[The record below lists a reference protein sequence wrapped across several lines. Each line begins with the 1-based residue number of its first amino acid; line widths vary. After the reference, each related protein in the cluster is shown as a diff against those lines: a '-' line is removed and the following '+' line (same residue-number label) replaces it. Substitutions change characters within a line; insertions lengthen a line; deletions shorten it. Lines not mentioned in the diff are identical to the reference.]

1 MKPTRLPAPAMP
13 LLTPHDEYSM
23 AHLIERH
30 IEFYQADANGNERT
44 VALNP
49 AFVRHYIKYRDSKLP
64 VVTAIV
70 TSPLVL
76 PDGTLLATQGL
87 DRERGIIFRLQP
99 ELMVLL
105 PIPEDCT
112 PSAVSTAMRFL
123 TDVWL
128 CDVATD
134 FAGKCIIIA
143 AALTILERVLLPER
157 PAFFVTA
164 GQRGGGKTTTL
175 QMLFLAATGY
185 HAPAAAW
192 STSEEERRKAL
203 FSYLSE
209 GVAAV
214 VWDNIPRGALIS
226 CPSIEKCL
234 TALLYSDR
242 VLGETGIRTVPAT
255 SVVLFT
261 GNNIAPRG
269 DLASR
274 SLLVRLAVDRPDP
287 ENRIYTRPDPIA
299 WTVNHRGNILR
310 AMYTILLGN
319 QRLRAT
325 NPPPAETRF
334 KTWWDLVGSAVEYA
348 AKLAVEEV
356 EWLVADPHPICPPT
370 RISFKDIFL
379 AGETDEEQTSAL
391 ATVLDALLNRWP
403 NGFKASD
410 VSSYASQGEISAI
423 EFKAALEQASGKP
436 LLIIT
441 PTTVTWRL
449 KALVDAPVLVGER
462 VLVLRYV
469 PDKSKNGGLFRVEP
483 VRERKVRS

>member
-1 MKPTRLPAPAMP
+1 MSLTKPTRLPAPEIP
-13 LLTPHDEYSM
+13 LLTRHDEYSM

-30 IEFYQADANGNERT
+30 IEFFAMEDNGLERT

-49 AFVRHYIKYRDSKLP
+49 VFVRHLMKYRQSKLP
-64 VVTAIV
+64 VVTGIV

-76 PDGTLLATQGL
+76 PDGTLLASKGL
-87 DRERGIIFRLQP
+87 DSERCIIFRLQP
-99 ELMVLL
+99 ELIAVLSA
-105 PIPEDCT
+105 PEDCT
-112 PSAVSTAMRFL
+112 PSAVMAAMRFL

-134 FAGKCIIIA
+134 YAGKCIIIA
-143 AALTILERVLLPER
+143 AALTILERVLLAER
-157 PAFFVTA
+157 PAFFFTA

-242 VLGETGIRTVPAT
+242 VLGETGIRTVPAAT
-255 SVVLFT
+255 IVAFT
-261 GNNIAPRG
+261 GNNIVPRG

-274 SLLVRLAVDRPDP
+274 SLQVRLAVDRPDP
-287 ENRIYTRPDPIA
+287 ENRAFTHLDPIA
-299 WTVNHRGNILR
+299 WTINDRGNILD
-310 AMYTILLGN
+310 ALYTILLGN
-319 QRLRAT
+319 PRLRAT
-325 NPPPAETRF
+325 NPSPAETRF
-334 KTWWDLVGSAVEYA
+334 KMWWHLIGSAVEHA
-348 AKLAVEEV
+348 ARLAAEEV
-356 EWLVADPHPICPPT
+356 HWFVADKHPTCPAT
-370 RISFKDIFL
+370 KISFKEMFL
-379 AGETDEEQTSAL
+379 AGEKDEEQTSSL
-391 ATVLDALLNRWP
+391 ATVLDLLKNKWLY
-403 NGFKASD
+403 GFKASD
-410 VSSYASQGEISAI
+410 VSSYAGQADMGAI
-423 EFKAALEQASGKP
+423 EFKAALEQASGKMLP
-436 LLIIT
+436 IIT
-441 PTTVTWRL
+441 PTAVSWRL

-462 VLVLRYV
+462 VLVLRYAA
-469 PDKSKNGGLFRVEP
+469 DKSKNDALFPVET
-483 VRERKVRS
+483 VS

>member
-1 MKPTRLPAPAMP
+1 MP
-13 LLTPHDEYSM
+13 LLTRHDEYSM
-23 AHLIERH
+23 AHLIERQ
-30 IEFYQADANGNERT
+30 IEFYQRDADGDERT

-49 AFVRHYIKYRDSKLP
+49 IFVRHFMKYRNSKLP

-87 DRERGIIFRLQP
+87 DRKRGIIFRLQP
-99 ELMVLL
+99 ELITAL
-105 PIPEDCT
+105 PVPEDCT
-112 PSAVSTAMRFL
+112 SSAVSAAMRFL

-128 CDVATD
+128 CDVSTD
-134 FAGKCIIIA
+134 YAGKCIVIA

-175 QMLFLAATGY
+175 QMLFVAATGY
-185 HAPAAAW
+185 HTPAAAW

-255 SVVLFT
+255 TVMLFT

-274 SLLVRLAVDRPDP
+274 SLHVRLAVDRPDP
-287 ENRIYTRPDPIA
+287 ENRLYAHPDPIA
-299 WTVNHRGNILR
+299 WTINHRGNILC
-310 AMYTILLGN
+310 ALYTILLGN
-319 QRLRAT
+319 PRLRAQ

-334 KTWWDLVGSAVEYA
+334 KTWWHLVGSAVEHA
-348 AKLAVEEV
+348 AKLAAEEA
-356 EWLVADPHPICPPT
+356 EWFVADKHPTCPASK
-370 RISFKDIFL
+370 ISFKAMFL
-379 AGETDEEQTSAL
+379 DGEQDEEQTSAL
-391 ATVLDALLNRWP
+391 ATVLDALWSRWP
-403 NGFKASD
+403 NGFKASH
-410 VSSYASQGEISAI
+410 VSSYAGEAETSAI
-423 EFKAALEQASGKP
+423 EFKAALEQAAGK
-436 LLIIT
+436 LLPIIT
-441 PTTVTWRL
+441 STTVTWRL
-449 KALVDAPVLVGER
+449 KALIDAPVLVGKH
-462 VLVLRYV
+462 VLVLRYA
-469 PDKSKNGGLFRVEP
+469 PDEAKNGGFFRVEP
-483 VRERKVRS
+483 VP